1 MYMNKRL
8 NVLMKITPFLSVLFI
23 LIGISMAIFGA
34 LDYNHKMFM
43 GSLFVIVQAALV
55 ITYTKM
61 FKKIG
66 F

>member
-1 MYMNKRL
+1 MNKRL

-34 LDYNHKMFM
+34 LDHNQKMFM
-43 GSLFVIVQAALV
+43 GSLFVIVQAVLV

>member
-1 MYMNKRL
+1 MNKRL
-8 NVLMKITPFLSVLFI
+8 NVLMKIMPFLSVLFI

-34 LDYNHKMFM
+34 LDHNHKMFM

>member
-1 MYMNKRL
+1 MNKRL

-23 LIGISMAIFGA
+23 LIGISMAIFSA
-34 LDYNHKMFM
+34 LDHNLKILT
-43 GSLFVIVQAALV
+43 GSLFVIAQAVLV

>member
-1 MYMNKRL
+1 MNKRL
-8 NVLMKITPFLSVLFI
+8 KILMKITPFLSVLFI
-23 LIGISMAIFGA
+23 LIGLIMAILGA
-34 LDYNHKMFM
+34 LDHNLKLLT
-43 GSLFVIVQAALV
+43 GSLFVIAQAVLA

>member
-1 MYMNKRL
+1 MTWQTVSIIVCQATSN
-8 NVLMKITPFLSVLFI
+8 TVLFI

-34 LDYNHKMFM
+34 LDHNHKMFM

-61 FKKIG
+61 FKKIV

>member
-1 MYMNKRL
+1 MNKRL
-8 NVLMKITPFLSVLFI
+8 NLLMKITPFLSVLLV
-23 LIGISMAIFGA
+23 LIGISMAIFAA
-34 LDYNHKMFM
+34 LDHNHRMFM
-43 GSLFVIVQAALV
+43 GSLFVIVQAVLV

>member
-1 MYMNKRL
+1 MNKRL
-8 NVLMKITPFLSVLFI
+8 KVLMRITPFLSILFI
-23 LIGISMAIFGA
+23 LIGISMAIFGT
-34 LDYNHKMFM
+34 LDHNLKILT
-43 GSLFVIVQAALV
+43 GSLFVIAQAVLI